1 MSTAFAGAVHGT
13 DGRPLDQIRLTGLS
27 ATGHHGVF
35 EHERIDGQLFRAD
48 VVLHLDTR
56 RAASG
61 DDLEDTVSYA
71 VVAEDV
77 VAVLAGSPADLIET
91 VAERVAAVALR
102 HASVEAVD
110 VAVHKPQAP
119 ITVPFDD
126 VEVVIRRDRVKTP
139 VVAAVVDERPRVVP
153 IPVGSITPPVLGQ
166 VALTESVTPQDEHVS
181 MPPSIPPVSPVPAPD
196 RSPDQGV
203 FAAAPEDHAP
213 VAGDGGAGGSPTRS
227 SSPPST
233 RSTAL
238 RRTR

>member
-35 EHERIDGQLFRAD
+35 EHERVDGQLFRAD

-61 DDLEDTVSYA
+61 DELDDTVSYA

-91 VAERVAAVALR
+91 VAERVAAVVLR
-102 HASVEAVD
+102 HVAIEAVD

-126 VEVVIRRDRVKTP
+126 VEVIIRRDRVKVP
-139 VVAAVVDERPRVVP
+139 VVTAEVARVVP
-153 IPVGSITPPVLGQ
+153 IPVGSITPAVLGN
-166 VALTESVTPQDEHVS
+166 VAVPDSSARWSWTPGRDATVD
-181 MPPSIPPVSPVPAPD
+181 PSCLSGPARTGP
-196 RSPDQGV
+196 
-203 FAAAPEDHAP
+203 
-213 VAGDGGAGGSPTRS
+213 
-227 SSPPST
+227 
-233 RSTAL
+233 
-238 RRTR
+238 RTRASSRPRAWARPRTTRR